1 MTAPSGTSYSEW
13 LATISAG
20 GSMNNLLRTAGTI
33 MMAATACWPAVA
45 QQNADQGDQATVIKH
60 DVDLVSIYFTVRDSR
75 KQLMPYLTQD
85 QFRVVEDGRE
95 QNVKFFAHHSDV
107 PLNVGIL
114 LDTGTSMGRTLGI
127 EADASSLFLERV
139 VRKSDMAF
147 LVSYAAHADTL
158 QLPTADVALLKEQVQ
173 TIRRG
178 ATVYQVDRD
187 PRPMM
192 VPPLGIPG
200 GGIPSPVPNIR
211 REAHLYDAVR
221 MSTFRY
227 LKREVGRKALLI
239 VALSDDSHSESTLED
254 ALDALQQSDVI
265 AYVLQ
270 IYDGAHD
277 NCDVTHIFIEG
288 KLRKLAEETGGRM
301 IEVRGMDKLSSAFDE
316 ISEELHNQYSLG
328 YYPANSQWDGKYR
341 KIQIATRDHG
351 YRVFARKGYY
361 AVPPSQR

>member
-1 MTAPSGTSYSEW
+1 MT
-13 LATISAG
+13 
-20 GSMNNLLRTAGTI
+20 
-33 MMAATACWPAVA
+33 MMAATLCWSPAGA
-45 QQNADQGDQATVIKH
+45 GALQDTALQSQDQATVIKH
-60 DVDLVSIYFTVRDSR
+60 DVDLVSVYFSVRDSHKR
-75 KQLMPYLTQD
+75 LVPYLTKE

-139 VRKSDMAF
+139 VRKSDLAF
-147 LVSYAAHADTL
+147 VVSYAAHADTL
-158 QLPTADVALLKEQVQ
+158 QSPTADLALLKQQVQ
-173 TIRRG
+173 TIRSY
-178 ATVYQVDRD
+178 ATVFQDSGHAPV
-187 PRPMM
+187 M

-200 GGIPSPVPNIR
+200 GGMPTPLPNNFR

-239 VALSDDSHSESTLED
+239 VALSDDSRSESTLED

-265 AYVLQ
+265 AYVFQ

-277 NCDVTHIFIEG
+277 NCDVNHIFSEG

-328 YYPANSQWDGKYR
+328 YYPANNRWDGRYR
-341 KIQIATRDHG
+341 KIQIEARDHG

-361 AVPPSQR
+361 AVPPAQR